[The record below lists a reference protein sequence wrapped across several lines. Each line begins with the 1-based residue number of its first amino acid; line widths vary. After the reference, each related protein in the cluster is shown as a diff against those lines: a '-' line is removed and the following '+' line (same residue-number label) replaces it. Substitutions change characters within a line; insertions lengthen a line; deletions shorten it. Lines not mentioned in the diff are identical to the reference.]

1 MASKYEVKITK
12 KVGSMD
18 NSLFEKMAKKGDI
31 TSIKVTDILGQVV
44 KIIGYAECEIITE
57 DKNFTMNYFDTEEYG
72 IISSGSEIFRDSVI
86 DYYEEVDRVRITE
99 IKTKKGKTYKAVPE
113 LNSKK
118 SETKTE
124 NKEQETNDDLP
135 F

>member
-1 MASKYEVKITK
+1 MGKYEVKILEK
-12 KVGSMD
+12 KGTMD
-18 NSLFEKMAKKGDI
+18 NSLFDEMATRGDI
-31 TSIKVTDILGQVV
+31 TSIKVTEILGQVV
-44 KIIGYAECEIITE
+44 KITGYAVCEITTE

-72 IISSGSEIFRDSVI
+72 IISSGSDIFKDSVVA
-86 DYYEEVDRVRITE
+86 YFGKVNNVRISE

-118 SETKTE
+118 NETKTE
-124 NKEQETNDDLP
+124 NKEQETSDDLP

>member
-31 TSIKVTDILGQVV
+31 TSIRVTDILGQVV

-57 DKNFTMNYFDTEEYG
+57 DKDFTMNYFDTEEYG
-72 IISSGSEIFRDSVI
+72 IISSGSKIFRDSVI
-86 DYYEEVDRVRITE
+86 DYYDEVDKVRITE

-118 SETKTE
+118 NETKTE
-124 NKEQETNDDLP
+124 NKEQGTNDDLSL
-135 F
+135 

>member
-18 NSLFEKMAKKGDI
+18 NSLFEKMATKGDI
-31 TSIKVTDILGQVV
+31 TSIRVTDILGQVV

-72 IISSGSEIFRDSVI
+72 IISSGSEIFRNSVI
-86 DYYEEVDRVRITE
+86 DYYDEVDKVRITE

-118 SETKTE
+118 NETKTE
-124 NKEQETNDDLP
+124 NKEQ
-135 F
+135 

>member
-1 MASKYEVKITK
+1 MGKYEVKILEK
-12 KVGSMD
+12 KGTMD
-18 NSLFEKMAKKGDI
+18 NSLFEEMATRGDI
-31 TSIKVTDILGQVV
+31 TSIKVTEILGQVV
-44 KIIGYAECEIITE
+44 KITGYAVCEIITE

-72 IISSGSEIFRDSVI
+72 IISSGSDIFKDSVI
-86 DYYEEVDRVRITE
+86 AYFDKVNNVRISE

-118 SETKTE
+118 KETKTE
-124 NKEQETNDDLP
+124 NKEQETSDDLP

>member
-18 NSLFEKMAKKGDI
+18 NSLFEKMATKGDI

-86 DYYEEVDRVRITE
+86 NYYEEVDRVRITE

-118 SETKTE
+118 NETKTE

>member
-1 MASKYEVKITK
+1 MGKYEVKILEK
-12 KVGSMD
+12 KGTMD
-18 NSLFEKMAKKGDI
+18 NSLFEEMATRGDI
-31 TSIKVTDILGQVV
+31 TSIKVTEILGQVV
-44 KIIGYAECEIITE
+44 KITGYAVCEIATE

-72 IISSGSEIFRDSVI
+72 IISSGSDIFKDSVI
-86 DYYEEVDRVRITE
+86 AYFDKVNNVRISE

-118 SETKTE
+118 NETRTE
-124 NKEQETNDDLP
+124 NKEQETSDDLP

>member
-1 MASKYEVKITK
+1 MGKYEVKILEK
-12 KVGSMD
+12 KGTMD
-18 NSLFEKMAKKGDI
+18 NSLFEKMATKGDI
-31 TSIKVTDILGQVV
+31 TSIKVTEILGQVV
-44 KIIGYAECEIITE
+44 KITGYAVCEITTE

-72 IISSGSEIFRDSVI
+72 IISSGSDIFKESVV
-86 DYYEEVDRVRITE
+86 DYFGEVDHVRISE

-118 SETKTE
+118 NETKTE
-124 NKEQETNDDLP
+124 NKEQETSDDLP